1 MRSGFRRRPF
11 FNLIKALEE
20 EDEMDK
26 QKEAV
31 LKMAKE
37 KNVKFIR
44 LWFTDVLGVLKGF
57 AITIDEL
64 EGALEEGMGFDGS
77 SIQGYARIDE
87 SDMIAKPD
95 PNTFQ
100 ILPWRPKENAV
111 GRMFADIYEPD
122 GTPYK
127 GDPRWV
133 LKRNLKKA
141 ADLGYTL
148 YVGPELEYFYF
159 KSSEGKPEIL
169 DEGGYFDLTPLD
181 VATELRRETIL
192 TLEAMGVHVEYSHH
206 EVAPS
211 QHEIDLRYAEALT
224 MADHA
229 MTYRLVV
236 KQIAMKH
243 GVYATFMPK
252 PIFGQNG
259 SGMHTHQS
267 LFKGNKNA
275 FFDPK
280 DEFHLSR
287 LAKSYIAGILKH
299 SKEITSITSQWV
311 NSYKRLVPGYEAPV
325 YISWA
330 RRNRSALVRV
340 PMYKP
345 GKEKATRIEF
355 RSPDPACNPYLAF
368 AVMLAAGLKGVEKGY
383 ELPPPV
389 EEDIFEMS
397 EASRKKHGIDS
408 LPGSLSEAIQLTEKS
423 ELVKEAL
430 GDHIFQKFIENK
442 KIEWDQYRTHV
453 SQFELKKYLPIL

>member
-1 MRSGFRRRPF
+1 MG
-11 FNLIKALEE
+11 
-20 EDEMDK
+20 
-26 QKEAV
+26 KEKENV
-31 LKMAKE
+31 LKLAKE
-37 KNVKFIR
+37 NDVKFIR

-77 SIQGYARIDE
+77 SIEGYARIEE

-95 PNTFQ
+95 PKTFK

-141 ADLGYTL
+141 EDLGYTF

-159 KSSEGKPEIL
+159 KSSEGKPAIL

-181 VATELRRETIL
+181 VATDLRRETIL

-211 QHEIDLRYAEALT
+211 QHEIDLRYTDALT

-280 DEFHLSR
+280 DEFHLSK

-383 ELPPPV
+383 ELPAPV

-408 LPGSLSEAIQLTEKS
+408 LPGSLAEAIQLTEKS
-423 ELVKEAL
+423 ELVKETL
-430 GDHIFQKFIENK
+430 GDHIFEKFIENK

-453 SQFELKKYLPIL
+453 SQFELEKYLPIL

>member
-1 MRSGFRRRPF
+1 
-11 FNLIKALEE
+11 
-20 EDEMDK
+20 MDK
-26 QKEAV
+26 EKEQI

-37 KNVKFIR
+37 NDVKFVR
-44 LWFTDVLGVLKGF
+44 LWFTDILGFLKGF

-64 EGALEEGMGFDGS
+64 EVAMEEGMGFDGS

-95 PNTFQ
+95 LRTFK

-111 GRMFADIYEPD
+111 ARMFADIYEPD

-141 ADLGYTL
+141 QDLGYTF

-159 KSSEGKPEIL
+159 KTSDPRVETL
-169 DEGGYFDLTPLD
+169 DAGGYFDLTPLD
-181 VATELRRETIL
+181 FATDLRRETIL
-192 TLEAMGVHVEYSHH
+192 SLEAMGINVEYSHH

-211 QHEIDLRYAEALT
+211 QHEIDLRYTDALT

-229 MTYRLVV
+229 MTYRLIV
-236 KQIAMKH
+236 KEIAMRH

-267 LFKGNKNA
+267 LFKDGKNA
-275 FFDPK
+275 FFDPSDK
-280 DEFHLSR
+280 YHLSKT
-287 LAKSYIAGILKH
+287 AKSYIAGILKH
-299 SKEITSITSQWV
+299 AREFCSITSQWV

-325 YISWA
+325 YIAWA

-345 GKEKATRIEF
+345 GKEKATRIEL
-355 RSPDPACNPYLAF
+355 RCPDPACNPYLAF
-368 AVMLAAGLKGVEKGY
+368 AVMLAAGLKGIHEGY
-383 ELPPPV
+383 ELEAPV
-389 EEDIFEMS
+389 EEDIYEMS
-397 EASRKKHGIDS
+397 EEARKQHGIQS
-408 LPGSLSEAIQLTEKS
+408 LPGNLLEAVHATEQS
-423 ELVKEAL
+423 ELVRETL
-430 GDHIFQKFIENK
+430 GDHIFQKFIANK
-442 KIEWDQYRTHV
+442 KIEWDVYRTHV
-453 SQFELKKYLPIL
+453 SQFELEKYLPLL